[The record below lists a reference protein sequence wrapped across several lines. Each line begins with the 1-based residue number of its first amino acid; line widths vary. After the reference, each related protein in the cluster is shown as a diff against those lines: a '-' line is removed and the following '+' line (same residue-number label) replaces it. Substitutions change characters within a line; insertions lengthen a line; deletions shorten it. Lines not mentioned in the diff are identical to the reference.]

1 MSDQLPQPTDENKA
15 AANPTDPSDET
26 APLDVLPV
34 EDRPTG
40 DPAIPLV
47 VAIDPEDAAFPE
59 YPAEDRLP
67 AQAPRPPHPG
77 FWFALLWCFAYLVLQ
92 VMVGIGAAIVVGVVS
107 AIASSGEMAQSK
119 PFDPAKL
126 DEEARLPSLV
136 CSSALG
142 ILFALLVIRL
152 VVGKQWQRR
161 LALLRPSVTHVILA
175 VLALPGVIYL
185 SQASYE
191 LALFLHFPTF
201 NYQQFLTQ
209 MFSKL
214 PWWLGVLVVGVAPAI
229 TEELFFRGFIG
240 RGLVARYG
248 SVVGVL
254 LTSLLFGLNHLDPP
268 HIAATFA
275 MGICLH
281 FAYLMTRSLWVP
293 MLMHFLN
300 NTWGVTGM
308 LLQDETLDQVD
319 DAPPPYLI
327 AAAAVLALAAAWAFY
342 RSRARLVIPP
352 DLDATAWKPAFPGV
366 EAPPP
371 GTGTQIARPWPGWV
385 PAAAVFLAFVGF
397 AVAFLA
403 AVG

>member
-1 MSDQLPQPTDENKA
+1 MSDQLPQPLDENKTA
-15 AANPTDPSDET
+15 TNPPHLPDES
-26 APLDVLPV
+26 APLDVLPL
-34 EDRPTG
+34 EDRPTE
-40 DPAIPLV
+40 DVAIPSV
-47 VAIDPEDAAFPE
+47 VAVDPGDAALSPNLG
-59 YPAEDRLP
+59 EDQLP
-67 AQAPRPPHPG
+67 AQALRPPHPG

-92 VMVGIGAAIVVGVVS
+92 VMVGIGVAIVFGIVS
-107 AIASSGEMAQSK
+107 AIASSGGMAQSTE
-119 PFDPAKL
+119 FDAAKL
-126 DEEARLPSLV
+126 EEEARVPSLV

-142 ILFALLVIRL
+142 VLFALLVIRL

-161 LALLRPSVTHVILA
+161 VALLRPSFTHVILA

-248 SVVGVL
+248 PVVGVL

-308 LLQDETLDQVD
+308 LLQDEQLDRVD
-319 DAPPPYLI
+319 DSPPPYLI
-327 AAAAVLALAAAWAFY
+327 AAASVLALAAAWVFY
-342 RSRARLVIPP
+342 RSRARLVVPP
-352 DLDATAWKPAFPGV
+352 DMGATAWKPAFPGV

-371 GTGTQIARPWPGWV
+371 ETGTRIARPWPGWA
-385 PAAAVFLAFVGF
+385 PTGAVLLAFVAF